1 MVTQV
6 DGVGI
11 VAVQAMQV
19 TALQKD
25 DRSIAGT
32 IHETLPQDMVDPA
45 VLIGGCLVI
54 MQSAAVNE
62 LIHIQND
69 VREIKLQG
77 ALANYW
83 LGTRS
88 L

>member
-19 TALQKD
+19 TALQED
-25 DRSIAGT
+25 DRPVAGT

-45 VLIGGCLVI
+45 ALIGGYITI

-69 VREIKLQG
+69 VREIKLQD
-77 ALANYW
+77 ALADC
-83 LGTRS
+83 
-88 L
+88 